1 MTDGELEYMSK
12 IRNRTL
18 HMLEPKGKEGFG
30 MVRHEITHVLW
41 PQLFDGMMKHMGYE
55 YDEKAEQYVRKEGDV

>member
-18 HMLEPKGKEGFG
+18 HMLEPKEREGTK
-30 MVRHEITHVLW
+30 VRHEITHELW
-41 PQLFDGMMKHMGYE
+41 PFLFDGMMKHMGYE
-55 YDEKAEQYVRKEGDV
+55 YDEKAEQYMRKEGDV